1 MVLRSI
7 ISRFFEL
14 RAFLV
19 CAALVSLFVSNNVGP
34 CFLPLPAVAACFAEH
49 RRTLQDNAASRSS
62 SRNRSDSFRVPMMG
76 QAQKRADKE
85 YHAQPIAASSTAG
98 ILFPVDASVAAEL
111 SIQFFRLPSA
121 SALQPPGRAPPRSV

>member
-1 MVLRSI
+1 MVLRLI
-7 ISRFFEL
+7 ISRLFEL

-34 CFLPLPAVAACFAEH
+34 CFLPLPGVTESVSEH

-62 SRNRSDSFRVPMMG
+62 SRNRSESFRVPIMG
-76 QAQKRADKE
+76 QAQKRAE
-85 YHAQPIAASSTAG
+85 YHAQPIAASSTAD
-98 ILFPVDASVAAEL
+98 ILLPDDASVAAEL

>member
-1 MVLRSI
+1 MVLRSV

-34 CFLPLPAVAACFAEH
+34 CFLPLPAVAACVAEH
-49 RRTLQDNAASRSS
+49 RPNPRNNTVSGSS
-62 SRNRSDSFRVPMMG
+62 SRTGSDSFRVPMMG

-98 ILFPVDASVAAEL
+98 ILLPDDASVAAEL
-111 SIQFFRLPSA
+111 SIQFFCLPSA